1 MKQISIE
8 KVVVALGI
16 AFYSPYPIGFWL
28 TTIAF
33 GLYALSFATTAAR
46 TRLAARLAPVGG

>member
-1 MKQISIE
+1 VLS
-8 KVVVALGI
+8 VALGLVTVWVALFV

-33 GLYALSFATTAAR
+33 GLYAV
-46 TRLAARLAPVGG
+46 TRLARTVR